1 MTDISADDFN
11 PGAPV
16 MSAKALLLEL
26 YNDMKVVRPI
36 AEEMHRSN
44 IIARVGVIETDH
56 AIRDAQGG
64 QPRTLVARVE
74 ALEDINQDELAAGR
88 AYKRVA
94 HITNRTLAVVV
105 VIMNTLLGLVVGA
118 ASLHLGPFA

>member
-36 AEEMHRSN
+36 AEEMHRAN
-44 IIARVGVIETDH
+44 LIARVGVIETDH

>member
-36 AEEMHRSN
+36 AEEMHRAN
-44 IIARVGVIETDH
+44 LIARVGVIETDH

-64 QPRTLVARVE
+64 QPRTLVSRVE

>member
-36 AEEMHRSN
+36 AEEMHRAN
-44 IIARVGVIETDH
+44 LIARVGVIETDH

-64 QPRTLVARVE
+64 QPRTLVSRVE

-118 ASLHLGPFA
+118 ASLHIGPFA

>member
-26 YNDMKVVRPI
+26 YHDMKVVRPI
-36 AEEMHRSN
+36 AEEMHRAN
-44 IIARVGVIETDH
+44 LINRVGAIETDH